1 MEVIIAALLVLFV
14 ILIITIGI
22 ENTFTILLPISF
34 LGIAIYLLGWFIM
47 YVLPAISILLF
58 VIFIIGIIKKKARSS
73 TYRKTKSSSSS
84 NRTTYGR
91 FNSREEVEEFFR
103 TFFGGGFGQGT
114 TGSDDDF
121 FNSYRNSSNS
131 GSTNRTYGDTFNSR
145 EEEEEFFR
153 TFFGG
158 VFGQGTTGTGGSTY
172 GGGYSSQNGGSSYQR
187 NTSNTYTT
195 DKSKYYTI
203 LGVNRGASQDEIKKA
218 YHKLAKEH
226 HPDKFVNSS
235 DSEKKYHENKMKE
248 INDAYENLTK

>member
-1 MEVIIAALLVLFV
+1 MEVMLIPLLILFF
-14 ILIITIGI
+14 ILVGAFGI
-22 ENTFTILLPISF
+22 ENAFKMLPFIVF
-34 LGIAIYLLGWFIM
+34 LGIAIYFVGWLIIFLAP
-47 YVLPAISILLF
+47 VILFL
-58 VIFIIGIIKKKARSS
+58 IIYNFLTAKNRKKSS
-73 TYRKTKSSSSS
+73 TYSRTYRRDDDFFNSYKSSGSRTGST
-84 NRTTYGR
+84 NRTNYGG
-91 FNSREEVEEFFR
+91 FNSREEAEEFFR
-103 TFFGGGFGQGT
+103 TFFGGGFW
-114 TGSDDDF
+114 
-121 FNSYRNSSNS
+121 
-131 GSTNRTYGDTFNSR
+131 
-145 EEEEEFFR
+145 
-153 TFFGG
+153 
-158 VFGQGTTGTGGSTY
+158 QGTTGTGGSTY